1 MATLPLTPPRMA
13 GLLYLVIIICGLWAE
28 GYVRGT
34 LILPADAEATAR
46 NILQSE
52 VLFRLGLLADTVMA
66 LADVAVG
73 VLLFGLL
80 APLGHGLALAAL
92 AMRLVQ
98 AAIIGSALPG
108 LHSAL
113 GWAEANPAHALAAIQ
128 THGFSYDMGLVFF
141 GVCCLLTGTL
151 LVRAQARILG
161 GAIILA
167 GLVYLTGSGL
177 RIAAPEAVAA
187 FQPAYLICI
196 LAEFAFALWLLLART
211 PMALAAQAG
220 ARCPCTA

>member
-1 MATLPLTPPRMA
+1 MAILPLTPPRMA
-13 GLLYLVIIICGLWAE
+13 GLLYLLIIICGLWAE

-34 LILPADAEATAR
+34 LVLPADAEATAR
-46 NILQSE
+46 NLVQSE
-52 VLFRLGLLADTVMA
+52 ALFRMGLLADTIMA

-80 APLGHGLALAAL
+80 APLGQGLALAAL

-98 AAIIGSALPG
+98 AAIIASALPG

-113 GWAEANPAHALAAIQ
+113 GLARSDPARALAAIQ
-128 THGFSYDMGLVFF
+128 NHGFSYDMGLVFF
-141 GVCCLLTGTL
+141 GVCCLLTGAL
-151 LVRAQARILG
+151 LMRAGARILAV
-161 GAIILA
+161 AIILA

-177 RIAAPEAVAA
+177 RIAAPAAVAA

-196 LAEFAFALWLLLART
+196 LAELGFALWLLLGRK
-211 PMALAAQAG
+211 PQELAA
-220 ARCPCTA
+220 RVTP

>member
-1 MATLPLTPPRMA
+1 MPIFPLAQPRLA
-13 GLLYLVIIICGLWAE
+13 GLLYLVIIMCGLWAE

-34 LILPADAEATAR
+34 LVLPADAEATAR
-46 NILQSE
+46 NLVQHE
-52 VLFRLGLLADTVMA
+52 ALFRMGLLADTVMA

-80 APLGHGLALAAL
+80 APLGRDLALAAL

-108 LHSAL
+108 LHGAL
-113 GWAEANPAHALAAIQ
+113 GWAGADPVRALAAIQ
-128 THGFSYDMGLVFF
+128 SHGVSYDMGLVFF
-141 GVCCLLTGTL
+141 GVCCLLTGRL
-151 LVRAQARILG
+151 LMRAQVRILG

-177 RIAAPEAVAA
+177 RIAAPAA
-187 FQPAYLICI
+187 LATFQPAYLICI
-196 LAEFAFALWLLLART
+196 LAELAFALWLLLGRK
-211 PMALAAQAG
+211 PLDLAAQA
-220 ARCPCTA
+220 AP